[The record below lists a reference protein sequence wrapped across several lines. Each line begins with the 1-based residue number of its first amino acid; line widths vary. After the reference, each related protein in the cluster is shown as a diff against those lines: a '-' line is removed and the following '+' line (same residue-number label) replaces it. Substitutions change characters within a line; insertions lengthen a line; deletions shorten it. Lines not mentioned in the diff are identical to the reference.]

1 MQQPDWNPRD
11 VTVLR
16 DQRAAYDAMRANC
29 PVAYS
34 EFLGW
39 SLFRHEDIA
48 EVLAHP
54 EIYRSG
60 SPHRAIPNGMD
71 PPDHTRYRSALV
83 PFFDTD
89 QMTAFE
95 PRCRAIAAQLAE
107 LAVGLDK
114 MEFVGEFAEPYALG
128 AQCAFLGWPE
138 VIWVHL
144 QGWTHGNQEAALS
157 RDRAASKALAEEL
170 ERYVEAAV
178 RARRLSRTPSN
189 DLTARLMAT
198 EVDGQPLSDSDLAS
212 ILRNWIAGH
221 GTVAAGLG
229 ILIFHLVTDQ
239 QLQQRLRND
248 PASIAAAVDEILR
261 VDDPLV
267 ANRRTTSEDVEIG
280 GRQIPEGSKVTLMW
294 MAANRDEQAFPDAER
309 IHLDRDQRGNFV
321 FGSGIHD
328 CIGAPLARL
337 ELRVALEE
345 LLARTS
351 VIEGVAGDSA
361 HRGVYPGNGF
371 SRLSVRLRP
380 RPPVPAAG
388 PMPGRE

>member
-1 MQQPDWNPRD
+1 MQQPDWDPRD

-89 QMTAFE
+89 QMSAFE

-138 VIWVHL
+138 VVWVHL

-157 RDRAASKALAEEL
+157 RDRAASKSLAEEL
-170 ERYVEAAV
+170 ERYVEVAGTSPPTV
-178 RARRLSRTPSN
+178 THTVERPTV
-189 DLTARLMAT
+189 RLMAT

-239 QLQQRLRND
+239 QRHNND
-248 PASIAAAVDEILR
+248 SERPASIAAAVDEILR
-261 VDDPLV
+261 VDDWLGKS
-267 ANRRTTSEDVEIG
+267 AYHQRGRRNRWPTDS
-280 GRQIPEGSKVTLMW
+280 GRLQGDAQGWRQTATSKV
-294 MAANRDEQAFPDAER
+294 
-309 IHLDRDQRGNFV
+309 
-321 FGSGIHD
+321 
-328 CIGAPLARL
+328 
-337 ELRVALEE
+337 
-345 LLARTS
+345 
-351 VIEGVAGDSA
+351 
-361 HRGVYPGNGF
+361 
-371 SRLSVRLRP
+371 SRC
-380 RPPVPAAG
+380 
-388 PMPGRE
+388 